1 MNEGTEPAF
10 KDATWPDLAGSN
22 ENEMIRRASLFAGR
36 AHASIGRRRK
46 YTNEPYIDHPV
57 AVAELVRSVPH
68 SAEMIMAAY
77 LHDTVEDTPITLADI
92 DREFGSTVCNYVGML
107 TDVSR
112 PDDGNRQQRKEIDR
126 QHTARAQPAAKTIK
140 LADIIDNARSITE
153 HDPEFAAT
161 YLVEQEAL
169 MDVLIEGD
177 KSLYLIAL
185 HELVRAVAAL
195 DGKSKDMYLA
205 KRALYYKAWASK

>member
-1 MNEGTEPAF
+1 MKKPA
-10 KDATWPDLAGSN
+10 
-22 ENEMIRRASLFAGR
+22 
-36 AHASIGRRRK
+36 
-46 YTNEPYIDHPV
+46 Y
-57 AVAELVRSVPH
+57 
-68 SAEMIMAAY
+68 
-77 LHDTVEDTPITLADI
+77 
-92 DREFGSTVCNYVGML
+92 
-107 TDVSR
+107 
-112 PDDGNRQQRKEIDR
+112 DGNRQQRKEIDR

-185 HELVRAVAAL
+185 NEIVRAVAAL
-195 DGKSKDMYLA
+195 DGKSKAIYLA
-205 KRALYYKAWASK
+205 KRALYYKA